1 MNILVADSDQGIR
14 NALRRVLEQAT
25 DCVVTEVDNGLDLL
39 EQLEV
44 QRFDLVILDLVMPG
58 LDGLEVLQIIRSS
71 DGLRDLPVIVVTAVK
86 DERGVADVIRLGI
99 TDYVTK
105 PLRPDRLAT
114 RLGHVLQTTLG
125 GVMNERRLHSSLTPG
140 KSIMIVD
147 ANAEFR
153 GFFASV
159 MAVRNPVIEAAS
171 GAIALKL
178 CQQEPPAA
186 VFIGP
191 DTGTLSPEALVRK
204 LRATTGVSMTS
215 VLGAWPKGRLDA
227 ARDSGL
233 FDEVIA
239 RTFVPDV
246 LKGQLEEVYTRST
259 ATDGGRDVSATA
271 ETVLRQLEPRTR
283 STIEQVFGMML
294 ATDLVSSLTPPP
306 SGPAVVSSVDISQG
320 SGHPLVFRMV
330 MPVDHARQFAARL
343 LLIDEASTDDAMSGM
358 KEVANVIVGRI
369 QKTLV
374 DAGTSVTCGAPQVR
388 LADVPPRFTETTPT
402 RIVQFFET
410 EHGEPLFGVELDGTA
425 A

>member
-1 MNILVADSDQGIR
+1 MNILIADNDQGIR
-14 NALRRVLEQAT
+14 NSLRRVLEEAV

-39 EQLEV
+39 EQLEG
-44 QRFDLVILDLVMPG
+44 QRFDLLILDLVMPG
-58 LDGLEVLQIIRSS
+58 LDGLEVLRIIRGS
-71 DGLRDLPVIVVTAVK
+71 DDL
-86 DERGVADVIRLGI
+86 
-99 TDYVTK
+99 TK
-105 PLRPDRLAT
+105 PLRSDRLAV
-114 RLGHVLQTTLG
+114 RLGQVLQTTLG
-125 GVMNERRLHSSLTPG
+125 GVMSERRLHSSLTPG
-140 KSIMIVD
+140 KPIMIVD

-153 GFFASV
+153 AFFASV

-178 CQQEPPAA
+178 CTQDPPAA

-191 DTGTLSPEALVRK
+191 DTGTLTPEALVRK

-227 ARDSGL
+227 ARESGL

-246 LKGQLEEVYTRST
+246 LKGQLEDVYTR
-259 ATDGGRDVSATA
+259 GVSAGGAANA
-271 ETVLRQLEPRTR
+271 EAVLRQLEPRTR

-306 SGPAVVSSVDISQG
+306 PGPAVVSSVDISRG
-320 SGHPLVFRMV
+320 AGHPLVFRMV
-330 MPVDHARQFAARL
+330 MPVDRARQFAARL